1 MRVIEPS
8 GGRGKRRGW
17 SLAATS
23 VGVCLVALLVAG
35 CASQRVPPYEQGADR
50 YRFTIELTQRLGE
63 TGTCSAAVAVTDLAA
78 KRKLAIPLFTARWG
92 ATAESS
98 AVDTTYGARLEA
110 TVLMAGDGSKGECR
124 AVLHRGDDLIAS
136 RAATI
141 PVVVVRTSSKLKF
154 P

>member
-1 MRVIEPS
+1 MRVTDRS

-17 SLAATS
+17 GLAATS
-23 VGVCLVALLVAG
+23 VGVCLVAMLVAG

-50 YRFTIELTQRLGE
+50 YRFTIQLTQRLGE

-78 KRKLAIPLFTARWG
+78 KRKLANPLYTAPWG

-98 AVDTTYGARLEA
+98 AVDSTYGARLEA
-110 TVLMAGDGSKGECR
+110 TVSVSGDGSKGECR
-124 AVLHRGDDLIAS
+124 AVLHRGDAIIAS

-141 PVVVVRTSSKLKF
+141 PVVVVRKSSRIKF
-154 P
+154 Q